1 MQREGRLET
10 ARDPSNVSVRRSTV
24 TDARGFSRCLDAVAR
39 ERRWLAFLEAPPL
52 EEVESFLRQHAPIQF
67 VAVDGDEIVGWCDVT
82 PNRREGFRHS
92 GILGMGLLARFRG
105 RGLGRELLRET
116 IAAAHAAGLTRIELE
131 VLASNE
137 AAVSLYE
144 RSGFVCEGRK
154 RVARIL
160 DDRVEDILCMALLR
174 MER

>member
-1 MQREGRLET
+1 VQRERRPET
-10 ARDPSNVSVRRSTV
+10 AREASDVTVRRGTV
-24 TDARGFSRCLDAVAR
+24 TDSHGFARCLDAVAR
-39 ERRWLAFLEAPPL
+39 ERRWLAFVEAPPL
-52 EEVESFLRQHAPIQF
+52 EDVESFIRHHAPIQF
-67 VAVDGDEIVGWCDVT
+67 LAAIRDEIVGWCDVT

-105 RGLGRELLRET
+105 KGLGRELLRET
-116 IAAAHAAGLTRIELE
+116 IGAAHAAGLTRIELE

-154 RVARIL
+154 RSARIL
-160 DDRVEDILCMALLR
+160 DDRVEDVLCMALLR
-174 MER
+174 TER